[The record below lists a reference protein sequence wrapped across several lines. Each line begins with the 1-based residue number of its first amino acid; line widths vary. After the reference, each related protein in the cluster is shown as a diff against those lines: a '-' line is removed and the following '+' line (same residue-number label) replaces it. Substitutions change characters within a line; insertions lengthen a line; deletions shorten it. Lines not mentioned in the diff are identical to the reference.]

1 MKPQIECNK
10 KNTPS
15 NVRDGVEHIC
25 HLFILHFWFASILWT
40 LHFHFHFYFILFH
53 FSWFS
58 DTMQLLYT
66 LHTLTNRIW
75 LGIIW
80 YIHLTCRV
88 FSIVCVCVCM
98 WIKHTHL
105 HICTTIC
112 YMLYASFIWLYVYL
126 RSNTKIKYPCKIV

>member
-10 KNTPS
+10 KKHTIECERWSRAHLSFIYITLLVCS
-15 NVRDGVEHIC
+15 NFMTVA
-25 HLFILHFWFASILWT
+25 FPFPF
-40 LHFHFHFYFILFH
+40 LFH